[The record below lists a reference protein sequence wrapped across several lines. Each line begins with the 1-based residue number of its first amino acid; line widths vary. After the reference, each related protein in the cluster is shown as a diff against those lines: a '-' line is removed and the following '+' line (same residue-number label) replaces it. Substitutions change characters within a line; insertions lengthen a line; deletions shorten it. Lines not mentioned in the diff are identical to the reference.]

1 MKKITLLALTLVLLF
16 SCETIEYVP
25 VETIIEVPVAPD
37 GKLFPLTPARVILQD
52 DLLLN
57 EIMLGEKIIEW
68 QIRDIKIKYILK
80 MITKE
85 QYKIWFDEDMEAMG
99 YIHDAYKLYYKSK
112 ETE

>member
-85 QYKIWFDEDMEAMG
+85 QYKIWFDEDMEAMA
-99 YIHDAYKLYYKSK
+99 IIDKAYDMYYKSK
-112 ETE
+112 NK